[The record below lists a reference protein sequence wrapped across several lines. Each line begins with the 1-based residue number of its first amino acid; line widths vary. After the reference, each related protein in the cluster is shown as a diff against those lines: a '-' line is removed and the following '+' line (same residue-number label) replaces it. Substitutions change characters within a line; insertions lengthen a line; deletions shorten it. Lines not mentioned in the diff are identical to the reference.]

1 MPRRRSKKNHK
12 GGVLYGEETA
22 APLAETTANQGGVL
36 HKLRTGISD
45 IGVAGQGVVQGAT
58 RMATE
63 AKDAV
68 EEIERARTNAHQKD
82 QSPESGFPMPVRG
95 GRRKKR
101 KSRKRK
107 RKSRKKKRRTK
118 RRRKSRRKRRR

>member
-12 GGVLYGEETA
+12 GGVLYEEGTA
-22 APLAETTANQGGVL
+22 TPAANQSSVL
-36 HKLRTGISD
+36 DRLNTGIND
-45 IGVAGQGVVQGAT
+45 IGVAGRGVVQGAT

-63 AKDAV
+63 AKNAAKQV
-68 EEIERARTNAHQKD
+68 QAARVDAHQKK
-82 QSPESGFPMPVRG
+82 QAQRMFPVSG

-101 KSRKRK
+101 KSRKKK

-118 RRRKSRRKRRR
+118 RRRKSRRIRRR